1 MKKYIVY
8 CREKLMGITE
18 DDREVKLTF
27 ENGKIVIEKKNNE
40 CVANGH
46 LTFVP
51 RDKNINFMI

>member
-1 MKKYIVY
+1 
-8 CREKLMGITE
+8 MGITE

-46 LTFVP
+46 LTFAP